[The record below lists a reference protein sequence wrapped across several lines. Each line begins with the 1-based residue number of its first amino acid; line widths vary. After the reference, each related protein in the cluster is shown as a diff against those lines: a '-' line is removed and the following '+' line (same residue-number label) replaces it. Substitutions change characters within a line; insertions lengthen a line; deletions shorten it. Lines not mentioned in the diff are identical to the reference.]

1 MSAKRPFDVLNAALN
16 KNVVVG
22 LKGGAEFRGV
32 LVAYDVH
39 MNVVLEKAEQIIGGE
54 VKRGLGTV
62 FLRGD
67 SIVFISPSQ

>member
-1 MSAKRPFDVLNAALN
+1 MDTKRPFDVINAALN
-16 KNVVVG
+16 KNVVIG
-22 LKGGAEFRGV
+22 LKGGSEFRGT

-39 MNVVLEKAEQIIGGE
+39 MNVVLERSEQIVNGE

-67 SIVFISPSQ
+67 SIVFISPAD